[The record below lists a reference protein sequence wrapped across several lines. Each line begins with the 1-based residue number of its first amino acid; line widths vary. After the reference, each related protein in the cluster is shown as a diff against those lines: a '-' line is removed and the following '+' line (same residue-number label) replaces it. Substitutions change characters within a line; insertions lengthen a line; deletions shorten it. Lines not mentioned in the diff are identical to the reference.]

1 MVKTLLDFFK
11 TALSSKFSKKK
22 NKTTKGGKSY
32 CSLIFSFNNFNE
44 PKVFLNHIG
53 EEKLEN
59 VSITIFD
66 AVKLKQIN
74 HLETTNPEAFTSKY
88 NDCFNKYHFERI
100 FPNALYPNIPVDF
113 DQSKPHIDLVVEI
126 RFANRFLKQT
136 LIIENY
142 KLPDRIIKNTIE
154 ENGKVLVQSQTGYR
168 GKAK

>member
-1 MVKTLLDFFK
+1 MAKTLLDFFK
-11 TALSSKFSKKK
+11 AALFSKKK
-22 NKTTKGGKSY
+22 KKQAKAESY

-53 EEKLEN
+53 EEKLEH

-66 AVKLKQIN
+66 SEKVKQIN

-88 NDCFNKYHFERI
+88 NDCFNKYHFETI
-100 FPNALYPNIPVDF
+100 YPNALYPNIPVDL
-113 DQSKPHIDLVVEI
+113 DQSKSHIDLVVEI

-142 KLPDRIIKNTIE
+142 KCPDRIIKNTIE
-154 ENGKVLVQSQTGYR
+154 ENGKVLVKSQTGFR